1 MVDDDNTVRDNTFW
15 GAKSPDPT
23 IREPTARPRYRRTK
37 WAHPHVRTPLLVIGA
52 GLLALLLIVAV
63 TAYGSRTDRAARD
76 LRAAAGRVVEKR
88 RQVEETRQLLEQ
100 RLAELAA
107 AQTAVAA
114 GTDRLDAAIARDHGK
129 RVTTGAAAGE
139 VLPMGNEAEVRA
151 RESLRRGDAALRSD
165 SLHAAPLRLDSSLPP
180 LPPVRRP

>member
-1 MVDDDNTVRDNTFW
+1 MVDDDNTVRDDAIWN
-15 GAKSPDPT
+15 APLRS
-23 IREPTARPRYRRTK
+23 TAPAPRPRYRRTK

-76 LRAAAGRVVEKR
+76 LRAAATRVVEKR

-100 RLAELAA
+100 RMAELAA

-129 RVTTGAAAGE
+129 KVTTSAAAGE
-139 VLPMGNEAEVRA
+139 VLPMGNDAELRA
-151 RESLRRGDAALRSD
+151 RESLRRSAAALRSD
-165 SLHAAPLRLDSSLPP
+165 PLRLDSVP
-180 LPPVRRP
+180 RP